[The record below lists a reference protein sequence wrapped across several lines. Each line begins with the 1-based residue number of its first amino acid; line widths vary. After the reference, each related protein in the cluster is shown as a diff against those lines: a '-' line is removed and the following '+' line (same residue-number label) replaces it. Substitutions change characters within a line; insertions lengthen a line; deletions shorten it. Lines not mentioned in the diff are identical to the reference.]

1 MELLC
6 GRMDKDHVRMSAALS
21 NKVYNLESGKYH
33 VKTVFSVTIDGK
45 TTDYTVYNTEKSV

>member
-1 MELLC
+1 MEHLC

-45 TTDYTVYNTEKSV
+45 TTDYTVYNMEKSL